1 MKRVGQ
7 QHMQDNNRCWRRGGH
22 THTHTGKGHAGM
34 IFMSLYLYGF
44 LISFRGSRPGL
55 GWAGCCTAEGCLAG
69 RSCARTCWRQKSWTT
84 QGTAKKKTEAKS
96 PPKCQQKYDIK
107 LRAHMQSTHA
117 HTHTHTYVRNCSCC
131 CFVLFK

>member
-69 RSCARTCWRQKSWTT
+69 EFWRQILRQDVLATKKLDHARHS
-84 QGTAKKKTEAKS
+84 KKKNEAKS

-117 HTHTHTYVRNCSCC
+117 HTHTHICT
-131 CFVLFK
+131 